1 MRINSDETTFN
12 WIRNLIDNQTINKLP
27 KDSKGYE
34 IKVFDSPN
42 ELEVAIKIKLKIQIV
57 VYQECLLHLIGNII
71 VNRLKM
77 KIIGVKVDNWSM
89 PWNYQIKPKRKVK
102 DLPWVEQEQTIDEIG
117 STFSIQGLDLN
128 YAGVIIGPSVKYRDG
143 QIVFDKSC
151 SANKKVTQRRT
162 LQDGSKEYYS
172 NMLLRNELN
181 VLLTRGVNG
190 LYIYAV
196 DDQLREALK
205 KLHEVRMMNEIHE
218 VLKEINQFRDER
230 NWRQFHNE
238 KDLSLSISLEA
249 AELLELFQWKTP
261 EEVVENKQGRLAE
274 ELADVLIYSYMLA
287 DNLDFDINDIIRK
300 N

>member
-1 MRINSDETTFN
+1 MVVIVLDLKQVLTTGQIWEEEQLEKYYNQSENINKRVILRNQMRINSDETTFN

-42 ELEVAIKIKLKIQIV
+42 ELEVAIKDKAQSTDSGISRMLATFDWKYNNNPPKDED
-57 VYQECLLHLIGNII
+57 YW
-71 VNRLKM
+71 R
-77 KIIGVKVDNWSM
+77 VKVDNWSM

-172 NMLLRNELN
+172 DMLLRNELN

-190 LYIYAV
+190 LYIYV
-196 DDQLREALK
+196 RDDQLREALK
-205 KLHEVRMMNEIHE
+205 KLHEVRMMNETHE

-238 KDLSLSISLEA
+238 KDLSLSISLE
-249 AELLELFQWKTP
+249 
-261 EEVVENKQGRLAE
+261 VN
-274 ELADVLIYSYMLA
+274 Y
-287 DNLDFDINDIIRK
+287 
-300 N
+300 